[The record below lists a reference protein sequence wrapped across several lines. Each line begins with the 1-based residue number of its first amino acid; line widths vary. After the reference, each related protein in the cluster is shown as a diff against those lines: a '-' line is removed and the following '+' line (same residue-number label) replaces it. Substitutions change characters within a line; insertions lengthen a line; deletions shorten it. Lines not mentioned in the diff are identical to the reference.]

1 MRCSPIALYT
11 FALTLD
17 EMKVICELST
27 KLTHTHIW
35 GLVGALQQCY
45 AIRLALLS
53 TKSAHSF
60 DFDNYFMD
68 ILHFVCECEKSFRQS
83 DEETKESGAR
93 YANKCI
99 QKNFSLYMEQK
110 ESYKENFDHL
120 TANHNGENR
129 CEKTYST
136 VLKKLYKLIN
146 KCRKGE
152 RINLNLLYKKVA
164 GCGISAIESI
174 PMALFAFIIASDPKC
189 SNELNSKLNSKNA
202 FKEYDAVERV
212 ILYAI
217 SFGGECSNKIA
228 SMAGAIAGA
237 FFSKAEIPKY
247 LIEMCE
253 SHRDVKDYAQKLFNS
268 AWSSGKESNGNKD
281 CKQSPVD

>member
-1 MRCSPIALYT
+1 
-11 FALTLD
+11 
-17 EMKVICELST
+17 MKVICELTT

-60 DFDNYFMD
+60 DFDNYFME
-68 ILHFVCECEKSFRQS
+68 ILHFVCECEKNFHKA
-83 DEETKESGAR
+83 DEEIKENLEKYS
-93 YANKCI
+93 NKCI
-99 QKNFSLYMEQK
+99 QKNVSLYVEQK
-110 ESYKENFDHL
+110 ESHKENCNHL
-120 TANHNGENR
+120 MANHNVQ
-129 CEKTYST
+129 CEKTYSN

-237 FFSKAEIPKY
+237 FFCKAEVPKY

-253 SHRDVKDYAQKLFNS
+253 SHREVKDYAQKLFNS
-268 AWSSGKESNGNKD
+268 AWPNDKESNVKRE
-281 CKQSPVD
+281 SPVD

>member
-11 FALTLD
+11 FAQTVD
-17 EMKVICELST
+17 EMKVICELAT

-68 ILHFVCECEKSFRQS
+68 ILHFVCECEKNFHKS
-83 DEETKESGAR
+83 DEDIRENLQKYS
-93 YANKCI
+93 NKCI

-110 ESYKENFDHL
+110 ESYKENYRHL
-120 TANHNGENR
+120 RINHNVQEQ

-189 SNELNSKLNSKNA
+189 SNELNAKLNSKNA

-237 FFSKAEIPKY
+237 FFSKTEIPKY

-268 AWSSGKESNGNKD
+268 AWQTNVNQENN
-281 CKQSPVD
+281 QSPVD